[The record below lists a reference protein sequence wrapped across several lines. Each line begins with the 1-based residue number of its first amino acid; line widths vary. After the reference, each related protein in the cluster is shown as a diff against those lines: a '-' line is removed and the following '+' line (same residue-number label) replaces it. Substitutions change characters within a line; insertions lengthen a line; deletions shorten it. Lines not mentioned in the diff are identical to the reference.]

1 MGFNGVEAVCTGFDG
16 RRSLTIT
23 EARRHR
29 WQRAKGSWLRFDS
42 FFFFFWLRFDMET
55 NLQRDKLLSCTLFRP
70 LGKCKMLYF
79 KITFCV
85 AVACGCIEPEM
96 ELSGT

>member
-16 RRSLTIT
+16 RRGLTIT

-42 FFFFFWLRFDMET
+42 FFFFFLVT
-55 NLQRDKLLSCTLFRP
+55 
-70 LGKCKMLYF
+70 
-79 KITFCV
+79 V
-85 AVACGCIEPEM
+85 
-96 ELSGT
+96 